1 MDWRFDLS
9 SVRDIMEHDSGYA
22 VELKRIKQNVYRI
35 ILTYRFRVLEKCNVR
50 GRLLAKATA
59 EEMLKKRTQ

>member
-1 MDWRFDLS
+1 MPEWKL
-9 SVRDIMEHDSGYA
+9 VQPGWHVMGHDSGYA

-35 ILTYRFRVLEKCNVR
+35 ILTYRFRVLENCDVR
-50 GRLLAKATA
+50 GWLLAKTTA